1 MAEDASGGHVSGRC
15 LVTGALVA
23 LGLTLVPSPAGAK
36 VEEPLVTTYAWYWEP
51 QTQRS
56 VTDPTSGA
64 DVVTAGPGNA
74 HFCPGVEG
82 AANPEQT
89 CKPGRLP
96 VEVVGGDYETPDKIS
111 ATAFD
116 LSIAPMGSQVNRFT
130 VTYLEADDEQS
141 QPFNAEG
148 KQLQA
153 CLIDKIFG
161 GGEARRYE
169 EAPPYKCPSK
179 PILGTRSK
187 VKPAEDA
194 PPVERFQWTF
204 DLTAPARKWVEEG
217 SFASGIMLLPVEPKN
232 SGPSDANWRVVLH
245 GSEDLKGVETRLDFV
260 PAKVPSP
267 LAEIGSDPNVGGGD
281 LGSGAADLSGGS
293 FEASE
298 ASGDTGA
305 APVVSE
311 SKPALEDEGDAELAS
326 ETLPAVPGGLPGY
339 VWLGLLA
346 AVIGFS
352 AVRSVVF
359 EGRGGVRPN
368 GVLAQIHKLNRQRR
382 GGAAATPADPGPL
395 APVLEGLSSLGDR
408 ARSLIDRLPRGK
420 RG

>member
-1 MAEDASGGHVSGRC
+1 MAEDPRGGHVSGKW
-15 LVTGALVA
+15 LVAGALVA
-23 LGLTLVPSPAGAK
+23 LGLALVSSFPARAE
-36 VEEPLVTTYAWYWEP
+36 VEEPMVTTYAWYWEP

-64 DVVTAGPGNA
+64 DVVTVGPGNA

-82 AANPEQT
+82 AANPGQT

-96 VEVVGGDYETPDKIS
+96 VEVVGGDYKSPDKIS

-116 LSIAPMGSQVNRFT
+116 LSIAPLGSKVNRFT
-130 VTYLEADDEQS
+130 VTYLEANDEQS

-153 CLIDKIFG
+153 CLINKIFG
-161 GGEARRYE
+161 GGEARQYK
-169 EAPPYKCPSK
+169 EAPQYTCPAK

-187 VKPAEDA
+187 VKPAKGD

-204 DLTAPARKWVEEG
+204 DLTAPARKWVNKG
-217 SFASGIMLLPVEPKN
+217 SFATGVMLLPVEPKN
-232 SGPSDANWRVVLH
+232 PAPSDANWRVVLQ

-260 PAKVPSP
+260 PAEVASP
-267 LAEIGSDPNVGGGD
+267 LAEIGGGNVAGGD
-281 LGSGAADLSGGS
+281 LGSGGADLGGGS
-293 FEASE
+293 LEGSE
-298 ASGDTGA
+298 LDDGA
-305 APVVSE
+305 PTSVAE
-311 SKPALEDEGDAELAS
+311 SKPAPADEGDADLAS
-326 ETLPAVPGGLPGY
+326 EALPAVPGGLPGY

-368 GVLAQIHKLNRQRR
+368 GVLAQIHKLNQQRR
-382 GGAAATPADPGPL
+382 GGADSAPAETGPL
-395 APVLEGLSSLGDR
+395 APVLQGLSSLGAR
-408 ARSLIDRLPRGK
+408 ARSVAAKLPWRRRG
-420 RG
+420 